1 MTRLTTYMDYVTR
14 QPPMHHHP
22 LETHYD
28 EVVDK
33 QRPNYQGSKFQPLV
47 EGVPKFKMNFTR
59 FSIKLSQFHY
69 TKKFSELTM
78 LLSDYE

>member
-1 MTRLTTYMDYVTR
+1 MDYVTR
-14 QPPMHHHP
+14 QAPMHHHP

-47 EGVPKFKMNFTR
+47 GGCAQVEDEFHKVFNKIVPISLHKFFLVNSLCSLVIMN
-59 FSIKLSQFHY
+59 KLLW
-69 TKKFSELTM
+69 T
-78 LLSDYE
+78 